1 MLTIEFTPSFKRDY
15 KRMMKKHYNETEF
28 RKVINLLVNQEQ
40 EVLRTKYK
48 DHALQGNWK
57 GFRELHVQSD
67 WLLILKIDGKKLI
80 LTLVRTGSHD
90 KIL

>member
-1 MLTIEFTPSFKRDY
+1 MLTLEFTPSFKRDY

-40 EVLRTKYK
+40 EVLKTKYK

-57 GFRELHVQSD
+57 GFRELHIQPD
-67 WLLILKIDGKKLI
+67 WLLIYKINGKKLI
-80 LTLVRTGSHD
+80 LTLVRIGSHD

>member
-1 MLTIEFTPSFKRDY
+1 MLTLEFTPSFKRDY

-40 EVLRTKYK
+40 EVLKTKYK

-57 GFRELHVQSD
+57 GFRELHIQPD
-67 WLLILKIDGKKLI
+67 WLLIYKINGKKLI

>member
-1 MLTIEFTPSFKRDY
+1 MLTLEFTPSFKRDY
-15 KRMMKKHYNETEF
+15 KRMMKKHYNEAEF

-40 EVLRTKYK
+40 EVLKTKYK

-57 GFRELHVQSD
+57 GFRELHIQPD
-67 WLLILKIDGKKLI
+67 WLLIYKINGKKLI

>member
-15 KRMMKKHYNETEF
+15 KRMMKKHYSEIEYK
-28 RKVINLLVNQEQ
+28 KVIELLVNMEQ
-40 EVLRTKYK
+40 EILRIKYR

-57 GFRELHVQSD
+57 GYRELHIQPD
-67 WLLILKIDGKKLI
+67 WLLVYKVDNKKLI

>member
-1 MLTIEFTPSFKRDY
+1 MLAIEFTPSFKRDY

-28 RKVINLLVNQEQ
+28 RKVINLLVKQEQ

-57 GFRELHVQSD
+57 CYRE
-67 WLLILKIDGKKLI
+67 
-80 LTLVRTGSHD
+80 
-90 KIL
+90 

>member
-1 MLTIEFTPSFKRDY
+1 
-15 KRMMKKHYNETEF
+15 MMKKHYNETEF
-28 RKVINLLVNQEQ
+28 REVINLLVNQEQ

-67 WLLILKIDGKKLI
+67 WLLIYKIDGKKLI

>member
-67 WLLILKIDGKKLI
+67 WLLIYKIDGKKLI

>member
-15 KRMMKKHYNETEF
+15 KRMMKKHYDETEF
-28 RKVINLLVNQEQ
+28 RKVINLLVKQEQ

-67 WLLILKIDGKKLI
+67 WLLIYKIDGKKLI

>member
-1 MLTIEFTPSFKRDY
+1 MLTLEFTPSFKRDY
-15 KRMMKKHYNETEF
+15 KRMMKKHCNETEF

-40 EVLRTKYK
+40 EVLKTKYK

-57 GFRELHVQSD
+57 GFRELHIQPD
-67 WLLILKIDGKKLI
+67 WLLIYKINGKKLI

>member
-1 MLTIEFTPSFKRDY
+1 MLTLEFTPSFKRDY

-40 EVLRTKYK
+40 EVLKTKYK

-57 GFRELHVQSD
+57 GFRELHIQPD
-67 WLLILKIDGKKLI
+67 WLLIHKINGKKLI

>member
-1 MLTIEFTPSFKRDY
+1 MTIEFTPSFKRDY

-67 WLLILKIDGKKLI
+67 WLLIYKIDGKKLI
-80 LTLVRTGSHD
+80 LTLVRAGSHD

>member
-1 MLTIEFTPSFKRDY
+1 M
-15 KRMMKKHYNETEF
+15 
-28 RKVINLLVNQEQ
+28 INLLVNQEQ

-67 WLLILKIDGKKLI
+67 WLLIYKIDGKKLI

>member
-48 DHALQGNWK
+48 DHAT
-57 GFRELHVQSD
+57 
-67 WLLILKIDGKKLI
+67 GKVLENYTYSQIGCLFIK
-80 LTLVRTGSHD
+80 
-90 KIL
+90 

>member
-1 MLTIEFTPSFKRDY
+1 MTIEFTPSFKRDY

-67 WLLILKIDGKKLI
+67 WLLIYKIDGKKLI

>member
-1 MLTIEFTPSFKRDY
+1 
-15 KRMMKKHYNETEF
+15 MMKKHYDETEYK
-28 RKVINLLVNQEQ
+28 KVIELLVNMEQ
-40 EVLRTKYK
+40 EILRIKYR

-57 GFRELHVQSD
+57 GYRELHIQPD
-67 WLLILKIDGKKLI
+67 WLLVYKVDNKKLI

>member
-15 KRMMKKHYNETEF
+15 KRMMKKHYDETEF
-28 RKVINLLVNQEQ
+28 RKVINLLVKQEQ

-57 GFRELHVQSD
+57 GFRELHIQSD
-67 WLLILKIDGKKLI
+67 WLLIYKIDGKKLI

>member
-1 MLTIEFTPSFKRDY
+1 
-15 KRMMKKHYNETEF
+15 MMKKHYNETEF

-67 WLLILKIDGKKLI
+67 WLLIYKIDGKKLI

>member
-1 MLTIEFTPSFKRDY
+1 MLTIEFTSSFKRDY

-28 RKVINLLVNQEQ
+28 REVINLLVNQEQ

-67 WLLILKIDGKKLI
+67 WLLIYKIDGKKLI

>member
-15 KRMMKKHYNETEF
+15 KRMMKKYYNETEF

-57 GFRELHVQSD
+57 GFRELQVQSD
-67 WLLILKIDGKKLI
+67 WLLIYKIDGKKLI
-80 LTLVRTGSHD
+80 LTLVRAGSHD

>member
-1 MLTIEFTPSFKRDY
+1 
-15 KRMMKKHYNETEF
+15 MMKKHYNETEF
-28 RKVINLLVNQEQ
+28 RKVINLLVNLEQ

-67 WLLILKIDGKKLI
+67 WLLIYKIDGKKLI

>member
-1 MLTIEFTPSFKRDY
+1 MLTVEFMPSFKRDY

-67 WLLILKIDGKKLI
+67 WLLIYKIDGKKLI

>member
-15 KRMMKKHYNETEF
+15 KRMMKKHYDETEF
-28 RKVINLLVNQEQ
+28 RKVINLLVKQEQ

-48 DHALQGNWK
+48 DYALQGNWK
-57 GFRELHVQSD
+57 GFRELHIQSD
-67 WLLILKIDGKKLI
+67 WLLIYKIDGKKLI
-80 LTLVRTGSHD
+80 LTLVRTGSHN

>member
-15 KRMMKKHYNETEF
+15 KRMMKKHYDETEYK
-28 RKVINLLVNQEQ
+28 KVIELLVNMEQ
-40 EVLRTKYK
+40 EILRIKYR

-57 GFRELHVQSD
+57 GYRELHIQPD
-67 WLLILKIDGKKLI
+67 WLLVYKVDNKKLI

>member
-1 MLTIEFTPSFKRDY
+1 
-15 KRMMKKHYNETEF
+15 MMKKHYDETEF
-28 RKVINLLVNQEQ
+28 RKVINLLVKQEQ

-67 WLLILKIDGKKLI
+67 WLLIYKIDGKKLI

>member
-1 MLTIEFTPSFKRDY
+1 MLTIEFTSSFKRDY

-67 WLLILKIDGKKLI
+67 WLLIYKIDGKKLI

>member
-1 MLTIEFTPSFKRDY
+1 MLAIEFTPSFKRDY

-57 GFRELHVQSD
+57 GFRELHVQS
-67 WLLILKIDGKKLI
+67 IPQIFQ
-80 LTLVRTGSHD
+80 
-90 KIL
+90 

>member
-67 WLLILKIDGKKLI
+67 WLLIYKIDGKKLI
-80 LTLVRTGSHD
+80 LTVVRTGSHD

>member
-67 WLLILKIDGKKLI
+67 WLPIYKIDGKKLI

>member
-1 MLTIEFTPSFKRDY
+1 MLAIEFTPSFKRDY

-48 DHALQGNWK
+48 DYALQGNWK

-67 WLLILKIDGKKLI
+67 WLLIYKIDGKKLI

>member
-1 MLTIEFTPSFKRDY
+1 
-15 KRMMKKHYNETEF
+15 MMKKHYNETEF

-40 EVLRTKYK
+40 EVLKTKYK

-57 GFRELHVQSD
+57 GFRELHIQPD
-67 WLLILKIDGKKLI
+67 WLLIYKINGKKLI

>member
-1 MLTIEFTPSFKRDY
+1 M
-15 KRMMKKHYNETEF
+15 
-28 RKVINLLVNQEQ
+28 INLLVNQEQ

-67 WLLILKIDGKKLI
+67 WLLIYKIDGKKLI
-80 LTLVRTGSHD
+80 LTLVRAGSHD

>member
-1 MLTIEFTPSFKRDY
+1 
-15 KRMMKKHYNETEF
+15 
-28 RKVINLLVNQEQ
+28 
-40 EVLRTKYK
+40 VLRTKYK

-67 WLLILKIDGKKLI
+67 WLLIYKIDGKKLI
-80 LTLVRTGSHD
+80 LTLVRAGSHD

>member
-57 GFRELHVQSD
+57 GFIELHVQSD
-67 WLLILKIDGKKLI
+67 WLLIYKIDGNKLI

>member
-1 MLTIEFTPSFKRDY
+1 MLPIEFTPSFKRDY

-67 WLLILKIDGKKLI
+67 WLLIYKIDGKKLI

>member
-67 WLLILKIDGKKLI
+67 WLLIYKIDGKKLI
-80 LTLVRTGSHD
+80 LTLVRAGSHG

>member
-67 WLLILKIDGKKLI
+67 WLLIYKIDGKKLI
-80 LTLVRTGSHD
+80 LTLVRAGSHD